1 MLASYPWEPT
11 NVIVMLP
18 LQLNAL
24 AQKIRH
30 SVVGGFLVCAA
41 LAGCASSSD
50 PLTTRDPLEP
60 FNREMHKLNR
70 GVDKAVLRPVALGT
84 KGSGKIAAR
93 VGDFADNLAK
103 PGDIVNNILQLRLVK
118 AGENTLRFG
127 FNTIFG
133 LGGLF
138 DVATE
143 AGMPEND
150 TDFGETLHIWGV
162 GEGAYVELPLFGPT
176 TGRDLVGSLVDIAID
191 PLSTLP
197 ERESW
202 YARSAKVASK
212 IGDRARYSDTLDSV
226 LYDSADSYA
235 QTRLLYLQNRRYELG
250 IEAATTTEFVDPYE
264 DPYAE

>member
-1 MLASYPWEPT
+1 M
-11 NVIVMLP
+11 IVMNP
-18 LQLNAL
+18 LQLTAL
-24 AQKIRH
+24 TQYFRPTVLGCCLMGA
-30 SVVGGFLVCAA
+30 VLG
-41 LAGCASSSD
+41 GCAQASD

-70 GVDKAVLRPVALGT
+70 GIDKAVLRPVAVST
-84 KGSGKIAAR
+84 KGKGEIAQR
-93 VGDFADNLAK
+93 VGDFADNLGK

-118 AGENTLRFG
+118 ASENTLRFG

-138 DVATE
+138 DVATA

-162 GEGAYVELPLFGPT
+162 GEGAYIELPLFGPT
-176 TGRDLVGSLVDIAID
+176 TERDLVGSVVDMAID
-191 PLSTLP
+191 PLNSLP
-197 ERESW
+197 EREGW
-202 YARSAKVASK
+202 YARTAKVASK
-212 IGDRARYSDTLDSV
+212 IGDRGRYSDTLDSV

-250 IEAATTTEFVDPYE
+250 LEADTTTDFVDPYE